1 MGKDGR
7 DDNGRFKHEQR
18 HDSTPYRPPLPTD
31 ERNQIVWSA
40 KLSPS
45 EDRKLSIIFDQHRKM
60 FGWQTRSDMLR
71 DVLNMGSKSVIAE
84 IPNPHPTLIDLQ
96 NEQDE
101 LAQMTGLAD
110 KHIRLARQIDL
121 TEESLRVCQMAEDRA
136 GMVEIL
142 DRWQTV
148 TESIMDRTIREK
160 RRKIFRTRWEESLK
174 QLRKGQMVSLKPRDQ
189 EEDGD

>member
-1 MGKDGR
+1 VGR
-7 DDNGRFKHEQR
+7 DENGKFKHDQR
-18 HDSTPYRPPLPTD
+18 HDSTPYRPSLPGD

-45 EDRKLSIIFDQHRKM
+45 EDRKLTILFDQHRRL

-71 DVLNMGSKSVIAE
+71 DILNMGSKSVMAD

-110 KHIRLARQIDL
+110 RHIRLSRQVDQ
-121 TEESLRVCQMAEDRA
+121 TEEALRVCQMSEDGA
-136 GMVEIL
+136 GMIEIL
-142 DRWQTV
+142 DRWRTV
-148 TESIMDRTIREK
+148 TENVMDRTIREK
-160 RRKIFRTRWEESLK
+160 RRKIFKQRWEGPLK
-174 QLRKGQMVSLKPRDQ
+174 LLMQGRMVSLKPRDQ
-189 EEDGD
+189 VPDED